1 MVEIQ
6 KLQDLAQ
13 SYEISFDLVK
23 EYNDRLLICPLLQG
37 DEESLLE
44 CLEEFISERKSLN
57 QRKER
62 MSLEDTFSN
71 VIYRKYGDRA
81 VPYLST
87 TYKELYHISD
97 DNEYLAELMN
107 EESTFDEEMYD
118 YHGFKR

>member
-1 MVEIQ
+1 MIEIQ

-23 EYNDRLLICPLLQG
+23 EYKDRLLVCPLLQG

-62 MSLEDTFSN
+62 MSLEDTFSS
-71 VIYRKYGDRA
+71 VIYRKYGDWA